1 LPGFPTG
8 RPFEGPLFSGL
19 SPENLFIAVIINFL
33 ACKDSEV
40 NDTQAE
46 KKKKAGGKEKNS
58 KMEFL

>member
-8 RPFEGPLFSGL
+8 RPFAGPLFSGL

-40 NDTQAE
+40 NDSQAE
-46 KKKKAGGKEKNS
+46 KKIKPDCKEKN
-58 KMEFL
+58 